1 VGNAKHRWRRH
12 EDQTNALINRVE
24 RQRKQQEMMEEHKNI
39 KKSGLRQTSAVVEET
54 SVIEETVE
62 SNESE

>member
-1 VGNAKHRWRRH
+1 MGNAKHRWRRH

-39 KKSGLRQTSAVVEET
+39 KKAGLRQPTTVVENT
-54 SVIEETVE
+54 SIESVDEINVT
-62 SNESE
+62 